1 MPLEAVNAHREE
13 PENEPAFGTSHRPR
27 ILLDGNLDEDWGDC
41 LYLQPVLH
49 HGEHKTHTVEL
60 TILPT
65 DTPDA
70 TEFYLMALIVA
81 G

>member
-1 MPLEAVNAHREE
+1 MPLAVQNRVSGSR
-13 PENEPAFGTSHRPR
+13 PACRPSAR
-27 ILLDGNLDEDWGDC
+27 TCGSFDEDRGDY
-41 LYLQPVLH
+41 LYLQPILH
-49 HGEHKTHTVEL
+49 HETHKTHTVEL

-70 TEFYLMALIVA
+70 TAFYLVALIVA